1 MTTLHPTNRLDI
13 SAEDLALH
21 CTAGS
26 EFLDHARNTD
36 ASDEHCCMISTVL
49 HQLKVELIRH
59 RWEAGTTALVPLLEG
74 VSTDIERICCITPDD
89 DIWEVTPLGRMA
101 YDSAGL
107 VHPYLGLPDIED

>member
-1 MTTLHPTNRLDI
+1 MTTQLNRLII

-59 RWEAGTTALVPLLEG
+59 HLEAGTTALVPLMEE
-74 VSTDIERICCITPDD
+74 VSTDIERICCITPND
-89 DIWEVTPLGRMA
+89 DIWEVTSLGRMA
-101 YDSAGL
+101 YDIAGL

>member
-1 MTTLHPTNRLDI
+1 MTTQLNRLII

-26 EFLDHARNTD
+26 QFLDHARDTD
-36 ASDEHCCMISTVL
+36 ASDEHCCMISVVL
-49 HQLKVELIRH
+49 HQLKVELIRY

-89 DIWEVTPLGRMA
+89 DIWEVTPLGQMA

-107 VHPYLGLPDIED
+107 VHPYLGPPDIED